1 MLKTSDIDM
10 YDLLEAGI
18 IKCNNLGKVF
28 VTGDFNSRTSDSID
42 YLIFVK
48 YLDDN
53 LQFMN
58 CADIPFRTS
67 KDRITGSGMK
77 TTNRTS
83 VPRT

>member
-1 MLKTSDIDM
+1 MLKTTDIDM
-10 YDLLEAGI
+10 YDQLEAGI
-18 IKCNNLGKVF
+18 IKYKNLGKVF

-42 YLIFVK
+42 YLIFDK

-58 CADIPFRTS
+58 SADIPFRTS